1 MKYEEALL
9 DANLALK
16 IVPDCL
22 DAYHLVSDCLIATSK
37 YTEAAKILNLLL
49 CNDPNNSG
57 LHQQIK
63 MINMQAQPNTSQSVT
78 DEIPMQLKSP
88 QA

>member
-1 MKYEEALL
+1 MLANYNKFDYELLLKRARIRQCLMKYEEALL

-37 YTEAAKILNLLL
+37 YTEAAKILNLML
-49 CNDPNNSG
+49 
-57 LHQQIK
+57 
-63 MINMQAQPNTSQSVT
+63 
-78 DEIPMQLKSP
+78 
-88 QA
+88 